1 MRKRDLLILL
11 LALAV
16 AVAVAVSVFSASVI
30 RTMGWGLNFRTLPP
44 TGTAGK
50 DQLLKLDAAYLGNTE
65 EKKLYLTFDAGYENG
80 TTAQILDTLKKHD
93 VKAAFFL
100 AGHYFDKNADLVRRM
115 HDEGHTVANH
125 TVSHPDITKLDDEAL
140 TREIRGIEDKYRQ
153 ITGQEMEKYF
163 RPPQGIFNEQVLKKV
178 QSLGYRTVF
187 WSLAYVDWNDDAQPS
202 REETMRRLLPRT
214 HPGAVI
220 LLHSTSKANAAFLD
234 ELLTKWKEEGYTFGT
249 LEELFDGL
257 NAKQSA

>member
-1 MRKRDLLILL
+1 
-11 LALAV
+11 
-16 AVAVAVSVFSASVI
+16 
-30 RTMGWGLNFRTLPP
+30 
-44 TGTAGK
+44 
-50 DQLLKLDAAYLGNTE
+50 
-65 EKKLYLTFDAGYENG
+65 
-80 TTAQILDTLKKHD
+80 
-93 VKAAFFL
+93 
-100 AGHYFDKNADLVRRM
+100 M